1 MRNLL
6 KLQELDLR
14 IDARK
19 RRETEIPKQK
29 EKFAIHRKRLTAEL
43 AEAEHRVKAL
53 QLEQRENEGD
63 ITQKQEQIRKYDNQL
78 LNVKK
83 NEEYQ
88 ALLHEIDIVKKQI
101 STKEERILGIM
112 MEIDEA
118 KESLEETKKRLAQEQ
133 ADIDAECKKI
143 DVELEEAVRERKLME
158 EQRGP
163 LSREIDPLSL
173 SRYERIRKA
182 LKTGD
187 AVVPL
192 NGESCSGCFMMVTAQ
207 TVNEILEG
215 AKFMPCRHCGR
226 LLYSVEV
233 FAQDEPETVEGAR

>member
-6 KLQELDLR
+6 NLQDLDLR

-29 EKFAIHRKRLTAEL
+29 EKFDIHRKRLTAEL
-43 AEAEHRVKAL
+43 AEAEQRVKAL

-101 STKEERILGIM
+101 ATKEERIISIMLG
-112 MEIDEA
+112 IDEA

-133 ADIDAECKKI
+133 ADIDEACKKI
-143 DVELEEAVRERKLME
+143 DVELEEAIRERKNME
-158 EQRGP
+158 AQRTP
-163 LSREIDPLSL
+163 LSKEIDPLTL

-226 LLYSVEV
+226 LLYSAEV
-233 FAQDEPETVEGAR
+233 FAQDAQETLEGTR